1 MSDDAG
7 TRGRWLLP
15 VALAVLLVSI
25 GAVVPAYA
33 TELTGTWSG
42 HWRSHTNNHTGP
54 MKARV
59 TRINASQYEVRF
71 SGRFCTI
78 IPFCYTET
86 LNVVCDD
93 GQTVELAASRNLGCL
108 FGTFHMRAAANC
120 CYFNA
125 NYSSESDQG
134 YFALT
139 RTGN

>member
-1 MSDDAG
+1 MSRDPG
-7 TRGRWLLP
+7 TRARWLMP
-15 VALAVLLVSI
+15 VTLAVLVLSI
-25 GAVVPAYA
+25 GVAVPAFA
-33 TELTGTWSG
+33 AELTGTWSG

-54 MKARV
+54 LKARF

-93 GQTVELAASRNLGCL
+93 GQTVELAATRNLGCL

-120 CYFNA
+120 CHFNA

-139 RTGN
+139 RTGY